1 MADPIVVV
9 LVGVV
14 AAVVADAVAVGN
26 NLSGMVQLNYL
37 E

>member
-14 AAVVADAVAVGN
+14 AAVVVVAGAVGD
-26 NLSGMVQLNYL
+26 NLSGRVQLNHL